1 MDSDEHAYFMHWICA
16 ALTAAH
22 NPDMDMYMTAVE
34 ARADVTMSNLTQGV
48 MSVTSKFSMD
58 FGRFGPKPEAR
69 FGKISPAEVAHH
81 VR

>member
-1 MDSDEHAYFMHWICA
+1 
-16 ALTAAH
+16 
-22 NPDMDMYMTAVE
+22 
-34 ARADVTMSNLTQGV
+34 MSNLTQGV

>member
-1 MDSDEHAYFMHWICA
+1 
-16 ALTAAH
+16 
-22 NPDMDMYMTAVE
+22 
-34 ARADVTMSNLTQGV
+34 MSNLTQGV

-81 VR
+81 DGFRQSQGRFSTYSRVIN